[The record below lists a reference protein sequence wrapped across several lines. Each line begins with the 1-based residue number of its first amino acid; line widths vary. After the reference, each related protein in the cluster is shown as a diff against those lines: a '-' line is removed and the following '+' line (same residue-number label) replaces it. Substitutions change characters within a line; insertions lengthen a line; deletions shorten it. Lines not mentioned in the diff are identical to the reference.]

1 MENLYASKGCTG
13 LKKKLGQLNL
23 KFKKVQQRTGAGAGN
38 WSDQVKARITHLD
51 NMMQSL
57 GCGGPAGGTI

>member
-1 MENLYASKGCTG
+1 M
-13 LKKKLGQLNL
+13 
-23 KFKKVQQRTGAGAGN
+23 GAGAGN
-38 WSDQVKARITHLD
+38 WSDQVKGRITHLD